1 MESFVTERSEKTTK
15 SGAKTVESNES
26 MPCPICS
33 DGVNVRFMDPVLMRN
48 GTRKWVCSECGLER
62 FEYHKENSPTE
73 FR

>member
-1 MESFVTERSEKTTK
+1 
-15 SGAKTVESNES
+15 VESNES
-26 MPCPICS
+26 MTCPICS
-33 DGVNVRFMDPVLMRN
+33 DGVNVRFMDPVLMTN